1 MLHRYRSAM
10 IRPGRDKLSG
20 GVEVDETV
28 LGAPEPGR
36 PGRGALAKTLVA
48 VAVEREERTFGRCRL
63 PVIADASAPVLR
75 AFLLDAVE
83 PSSTVIT
90 GRWPSYP
97 SAYGN
102 DYVHEPVV
110 VSGSG
115 HEAHE
120 LLPAVHRVASLL
132 KGWLEGTRRGGVQPA
147 HLQAYLDEFC
157 FRFNR
162 RSSRSRGLL
171 FYRLLEQSVQAAP
184 RTYRSLVAGTHA
196 PRRSPPVPPPDKRVR
211 CESLAG
217 PSLDRPWRKA
227 G

>member
-1 MLHRYRSAM
+1 MV
-10 IRPGRDKLSG
+10 RPGRDQLSG
-20 GVEVDETV
+20 GVAVDETV
-28 LGAPEPGR
+28 LGGPEPGR

-63 PVIADASAPVLR
+63 RVIADASAPVLR

-90 GRWPSYP
+90 GRGPSYP

-171 FYRLLEQSVQAAP
+171 FYRLLELAVAAGP
-184 RTYRSLVAGTHA
+184 HTYAQIISGTAKPKEIRPMPPAG
-196 PRRSPPVPPPDKRVR
+196 PRRAPP
-211 CESLAG
+211 SLAIVPVG
-217 PSLDRPWRKA
+217 RPWRR
-227 G
+227 